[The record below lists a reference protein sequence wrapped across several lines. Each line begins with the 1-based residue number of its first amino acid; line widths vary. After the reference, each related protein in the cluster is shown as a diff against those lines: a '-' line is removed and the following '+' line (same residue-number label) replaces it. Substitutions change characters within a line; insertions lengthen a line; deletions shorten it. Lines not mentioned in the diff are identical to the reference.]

1 MELKIK
7 SRDTVKTLRPADE
20 IVQSLINLRDELYA
34 GQDHRLSEALF
45 KINSCLYRGYKV
57 EKEPINPVLEP
68 VEGDLLPPVGSR
80 VYIRQARDN
89 DAHAC
94 TVTGYYV
101 WEDLLESPAWLHR
114 VFVRMVYAGTQT
126 PQTRILC
133 ECYPTE
139 EAALAVNY

>member
-1 MELKIK
+1 MK
-7 SRDTVKTLRPADE
+7 SNDTVKPLRPADE

-34 GQDHRLSEALF
+34 RQDHRLSEALF
-45 KINSCLYRGYKV
+45 KINSCLYSGYKV
-57 EKEPINPVLEP
+57 EKNEPVKPVLEP

-80 VYIRQARDN
+80 VYIRHARDN
-89 DAHAC
+89 NAHAC

-101 WEDLLESPAWLHR
+101 WEAFDGHAWLHR
-114 VFVRMVYAGTQT
+114 VFVRMVYEGTQL
-126 PQTRILC
+126 PQTRILH